1 MPLGSG
7 GGHTCQLDE
16 AIRLQREKP
25 TVVGMPLAII
35 VSLEKQGTSTS
46 RFINTVL
53 GAANQRPMWSVVQAG
68 KSTCGGSVITLS
80 HDNRKGLAERSGPEM
95 APN

>member
-1 MPLGSG
+1 MSSTVATVSAPLGSG
-7 GGHTCQLDE
+7 GVTHVSVDE
-16 AIRLQREKP
+16 AIRLQREEP

-53 GAANQRPMWSVVQAG
+53 GATNQRPMWSSG
-68 KSTCGGSVITLS
+68 SGGEEHMRWFGHHS
-80 HDNRKGLAERSGPEM
+80 LA
-95 APN
+95 

>member
-16 AIRLQREKP
+16 AIRLQREEP

-53 GAANQRPMWSVVQAG
+53 GAANQRPMWS
-68 KSTCGGSVITLS
+68 
-80 HDNRKGLAERSGPEM
+80 SGPGGEEHM
-95 APN
+95 RWFGHHSLA